1 MFRWREVGCFRAF
14 EFPSFS
20 HDVVRDVLKMVKCEL
35 PTPHRSVLESGFK
48 LTFACLTLDVARCG
62 YLLDSETGRY
72 LESERER

>member
-1 MFRWREVGCFRAF
+1 MRESDVGVFRWREVGCFRAF

-48 LTFACLTLDVARCG
+48 LTFACLTLDVGIC
-62 YLLDSETGRY
+62 
-72 LESERER
+72 